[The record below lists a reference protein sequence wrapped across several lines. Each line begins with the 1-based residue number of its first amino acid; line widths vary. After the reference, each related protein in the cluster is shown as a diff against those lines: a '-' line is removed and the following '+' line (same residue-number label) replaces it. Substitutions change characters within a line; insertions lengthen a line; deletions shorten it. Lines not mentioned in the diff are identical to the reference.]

1 MFQIETVK
9 VEFNNLIIFKV
20 NSSVKLD
27 AARDGMY
34 GHNMS
39 IVYIIN
45 CSYTDGST
53 GTYVKR
59 CQLLVL
65 PILYC
70 HL

>member
-39 IVYIIN
+39 IVYI
-45 CSYTDGST
+45 
-53 GTYVKR
+53 KLFLHR
-59 CQLLVL
+59 W
-65 PILYC
+65 LYRYIR
-70 HL
+70 